1 MLICTMILTDT
12 HTHLYYETDP
22 EKLSDLMQRSLDNKV
37 CRLFLP
43 NVDSESIPLVFGL
56 SERYPNHCF
65 PMLGLHPCD
74 VKANYKAELDSISKE
89 IAQRKVY
96 SIGEIGID
104 LYWDKSTLSI
114 QQEAFRTQIDW
125 AKNLGLPIV
134 IHCREAFDEILEIL
148 NELKDDKLRG
158 IFHCFSG
165 TLEQAHQVIGLGFY
179 LGIGGVLTYK
189 NSGLDKVIQD
199 VSLEH
204 LVLETDSPYLTPV
217 PFRGKPNESSY
228 LVYIAQKLAD
238 IKQVSLEEIAEVT
251 TRNSRLVFGV

>member
-238 IKQVSLEEIAEVT
+238 LKQVSLHEIAEVT
-251 TRNSRLVFGV
+251 TQNSRMVFGV

>member
-1 MLICTMILTDT
+1 MILTDT

-22 EKLSDLMQRSLDNKV
+22 EKLADLMQRSLDNKV

-56 SERYPNHCF
+56 SERYPDHCF

-74 VKANYKAELDSISKE
+74 VKANYKEELDSISKE

-96 SIGEIGID
+96 AIGEIGID
-104 LYWDKSTLSI
+104 LHWDKSTLSI

-125 AKNLGLPIV
+125 AKNSDLPIV
-134 IHCREAFDEILEIL
+134 IHCREAFDEIFEIL

-165 TLEQAHQVIGLGFY
+165 TLEQAHKVIGLGFY